1 MDKEVTWSI
10 EAEVDS
16 IEHFL
21 DVKFP
26 ESYRTFLLLYQSVVV
41 DGFALTGIPTEPV
54 NYMVDWSEFLP
65 DEHKA
70 SPLKLKLDVV
80 ECTKFLR
87 EMRPDLPGDLVA
99 VILAGTCATCLDL
112 SRSNGTDAPLVEV
125 LLENGSSPK
134 NLGVTFE
141 EWLGKHVAT
150 EQRFRY
156 EWKRMDNRQ
165 KEAGDMKRI
174 QDWSTPIFR
183 AKDYIIGI
191 AAYRYS
197 YRDACLE
204 VDTFLPI
211 DQPHVVKG
219 SPVKVLLNEAMI
231 RARDYCG
238 SLTIQFTRNLS
249 EDDNGNM
256 PDTEGNKG
264 GRRVPTDVPHELVEL
279 AKSYGI
285 SIPHSSKGRIEHDTA
300 LALWFATLGLPS
312 DVVARIMQLEQS
324 GYLQRQVLAEVVSM
338 GFWTRGEV
346 TWLFQNSPR
355 PEALIMGSDP
365 PESRLSY
372 AESVNYGRAVL
383 MATRFMYAIM
393 AEMNGGFTIEDTEEV
408 QVGCTV
414 EPNGAFWHLSCT
426 HSFYL
431 PDIWLSNPPDDPE
444 KRHWFT
450 AGRPLLVLCRPHMP
464 LDREREIKRMEG
476 YLKILLNAEESQAD
490 AAQAKCLVLS
500 NEYLSPDYCLYVDAV
515 KDFVRLAEKKG
526 VWVAFA
532 PTRTDLYLDQD
543 IQSKMHQIRSM
554 TQLPFRLEP
563 KKLQIY
569 AVPVECWKV
578 PEESS
583 GNRAIQNASES
594 AEVFANQLVKKR
606 ELRHHEMEFSLM
618 CEVIERKASQHH
630 ELILEVEDE
639 DSLDIMQALRFKR
652 PALRGVSFSFVTPRE
667 MPRFLDKLQRPDL
680 RRKLASVQGG
690 IAILVRI
697 WEDQFLTPTS
707 SVNDKSHNVYT
718 IPPVLL
724 TRIDQ
729 RKQQRFADKSY
740 ASVRS
745 EIERAHVILRDALAK
760 GQPFSMAS
768 IRGRVRSHVFAETII
783 DYSYQDLAQGT
794 VPYKLPIAYAD
805 GSRGGPFLLFS
816 LRDISVPDTSTF
828 FEYSVGLISLRHSE
842 SDSRVDRFLVRNRD
856 IQRRANS
863 LQQEV
868 LTHTKTYECL
878 DELLRYIK
886 GQVPEDLAS
895 PSLQILLGSRPEL
908 RAKRWNGLKLNLF
921 HSSGFE
927 SGGIGAY
934 RAVLDLIANY
944 QGSLVV
950 VPHII
955 SLGGKYKPCQAWF

>member
-1 MDKEVTWSI
+1 MAKEVTWGMV
-10 EAEVDS
+10 AEVDS
-16 IEHFL
+16 MERFL
-21 DVKFP
+21 DVMFP
-26 ESYRTFLLLYQSVVV
+26 ESYRTFLLRYQSAVV
-41 DGFALTGIPTEPV
+41 DGFALAGIPTEPV
-54 NYMVDWSEFLP
+54 NHMVDWSEFLLEEP
-65 DEHKA
+65 EDL
-70 SPLKLKLDVV
+70 SLKLDVV
-80 ECTKFLR
+80 ECTEFLR
-87 EMRPDLPGDLVA
+87 EMRPDLPRNLVA

-112 SRSNGTDAPLVEV
+112 SRSNEADAPLVEV
-125 LLENGSSPK
+125 SLENESNPRDI
-134 NLGVTFE
+134 GVTLH
-141 EWLGKHVAT
+141 EWLGKHVAI

-165 KEAGDMKRI
+165 KEAGDKKRI
-174 QDWSTPIFR
+174 QDWSAPIFR
-183 AKDYIIGI
+183 VKDYIIGI

-197 YRDACLE
+197 YRYACLE
-204 VDTFLPI
+204 VDAFMPI
-211 DQPHVVKG
+211 DHPHVVKG
-219 SPVKVLLNEAMI
+219 SPVKVLLNEAMT

-249 EDDNGNM
+249 ENDNGDM
-256 PDTEGNKG
+256 PDIEGNKG
-264 GRRVPTDVPHELVEL
+264 IRRVPTDVPPELVEL

-300 LALWFATLGLPS
+300 LALWFATLDLPS
-312 DVVARIMQLEQS
+312 DVVARIMQIEQA
-324 GYLQRQVLAEVVSM
+324 GYLQLQVLAEVVSM
-338 GFWTRGEV
+338 SFWTRGEV
-346 TWLFQNSPR
+346 TWLFQNAPR

-372 AESVNYGRAVL
+372 AESVNYGRAAL

-408 QVGCTV
+408 QVGCAV
-414 EPNGAFWHLSCT
+414 EPNGAFWNLSCT

-431 PDIWLSNPPDDPE
+431 PDIWLSDPPDDPE
-444 KRHWFT
+444 KRHWFK

-464 LDREREIKRMEG
+464 LDQEREIKRIEG
-476 YLKILLNAEESQAD
+476 YLQILLNAEEGRAG

-500 NEYLSPDYCLYVDAV
+500 NEYISPYYCAYVDAV
-515 KDFVRLAEKKG
+515 KEFVRLAERKG

-532 PTRTDLYLDQD
+532 PTRTDLYVDQD
-543 IQSKMHQIRSM
+543 IQSKMHQVRSM

-569 AVPVECWKV
+569 AVPAECWKV
-578 PEESS
+578 PDKSS

-606 ELRHHEMEFSLM
+606 ELRRHEMEFSLV
-618 CEVIERKASQHH
+618 CEVIEREASQHH
-630 ELILEVEDE
+630 ELILEVGDE

-652 PALRGVSFSFVTPRE
+652 PALRGVSFSFVTPGE
-667 MPRFLDKLQRPDL
+667 VPRFLNKLQRPEL

-690 IAILVRI
+690 IVILVRI
-697 WEDQFLTPTS
+697 WEDQFLIPTS
-707 SVNDKSHNVYT
+707 SVHDKSHNVYT
-718 IPPVLL
+718 IPPGLL
-724 TRIDQ
+724 TLIDQ

-740 ASVRS
+740 ASDRS

-768 IRGRVRSHVFAETII
+768 IRGRVRSHVFAESII
-783 DYSYQDLAQGT
+783 DYSYQNLAQGT

-816 LRDISVPDTSTF
+816 LREISAPDTSAF
-828 FEYSVGLISLRHSE
+828 FEYNVGFISLRHSE

-868 LTHTKTYECL
+868 LTYTKTYECL

-886 GQVPEDLAS
+886 GEIREDLAS
-895 PSLQILLGSRPEL
+895 PSLQVLLGSRSEL
-908 RAKRWNGLKLNLF
+908 RARRWNGLKLNLF
-921 HSSGFE
+921 DSSGFE
-927 SGGIGAY
+927 PGGIGAY
-934 RAVLDLIANY
+934 RAVLDLVASY
-944 QGSLVV
+944 QGSFVV
-950 VPHII
+950 VPHIF
-955 SLGGKYKPCQAWF
+955 SLGGKYKACQPWL